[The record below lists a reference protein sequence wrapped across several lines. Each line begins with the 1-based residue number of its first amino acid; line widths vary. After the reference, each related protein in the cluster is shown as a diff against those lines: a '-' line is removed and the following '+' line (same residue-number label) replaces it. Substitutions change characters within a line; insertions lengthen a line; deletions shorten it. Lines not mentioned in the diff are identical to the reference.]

1 MNMPTVS
8 KVDIVNLH
16 IVYPEFSSHNL
27 KSVKI
32 YSICLPLPTSVNNK
46 GKLIFLL
53 SFYVSPLQKK
63 KKKIKKVI

>member
-8 KVDIVNLH
+8 KVDIVNSH
-16 IVYPEFSSHNL
+16 MVYPEFSSHNL

-32 YSICLPLPTSVNNK
+32 YSIYLPLPPQLTTRVN
-46 GKLIFLL
+46 LYFCFHFMSLL
-53 SFYVSPLQKK
+53 SKKK